1 MASINVGES
10 DLNRIIT
17 FGATSW
23 SSKKCVL
30 KYKLFCRI
38 RYSELFLFIKKSVSQ
53 SETDFIFF
61 IRNYS

>member
-17 FGATSW
+17 FGATPWSW
-23 SSKKCVL
+23 IKHVM

-38 RYSELFLFIKKSVSQ
+38 RYYELFLFIIKSVS
-53 SETDFIFF
+53 
-61 IRNYS
+61 